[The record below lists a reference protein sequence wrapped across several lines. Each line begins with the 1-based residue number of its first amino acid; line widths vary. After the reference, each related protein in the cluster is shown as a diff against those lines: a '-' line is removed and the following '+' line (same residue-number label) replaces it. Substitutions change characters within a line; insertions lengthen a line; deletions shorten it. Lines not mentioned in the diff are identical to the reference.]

1 MDLEQNPY
9 NPGAGARPPE
19 LAGREDIA
27 RKAEIT
33 IKRTK
38 AGKPARSLMLLGLRG
53 VGKTVLLIEFEQI
66 AERLKCQ
73 TVLFEAD
80 GERSL
85 AEQLIPQLHHMLLK
99 LSRIARAGHSMKR
112 ALGLL
117 QGFASAF
124 KVSYGD
130 AEFGV
135 AVPVTGNLIL
145 DLTDV
150 LVAVGEAAEVRK
162 TAAVLLIDEVHT
174 LNRTDLGALI
184 MAMHKISQRQLP
196 VLLFGAGLPQL
207 ARLAGDAKSYA
218 ERLFDY
224 PAITRLDPV
233 SAKKALTAPARV
245 LKVKYNQG
253 AIKHILEATNGYPF
267 FLQLWG
273 SEVWDIAP
281 RSPIRLADARKAT
294 RSAIK
299 ILDEGTFNLR
309 YERLTDRQRQYA
321 RALAET
327 GPEPARSGE
336 VAALL
341 AMTVNEAAPVRDEL
355 IKKGMMYSPER
366 GLVAFTMPLF
376 DDFLRRK
383 IPGFKAR
390 KRGRKV
396 GKTRPRQ

>member
-1 MDLEQNPY
+1 
-9 NPGAGARPPE
+9 
-19 LAGREDIA
+19 
-27 RKAEIT
+27 
-33 IKRTK
+33 
-38 AGKPARSLMLLGLRG
+38 
-53 VGKTVLLIEFEQI
+53 
-66 AERLKCQ
+66 
-73 TVLFEAD
+73 
-80 GERSL
+80 
-85 AEQLIPQLHHMLLK
+85 
-99 LSRIARAGHSMKR
+99 
-112 ALGLL
+112 LL

-124 KVSYGD
+124 KVKYGD

-135 AVPVTGNLIL
+135 AEPVTGDLIL

-150 LVAVGEAAEVRK
+150 LVAVGEAAAARE
-162 TAAVLLIDEVHT
+162 TAAILLIDEVHT

-207 ARLAGDAKSYA
+207 AKIAGDAKTYA

-224 PAITRLDPV
+224 PAITRLDSA
-233 SAKKALTAPARV
+233 SAKKALTEPARA
-245 LKVKYNQG
+245 LKVKFNQD
-253 AIKHILEATNGYPF
+253 AIKHILEATDGYPF

-273 SEVWDIAP
+273 SEVWDIAG

-294 RSAIK
+294 KSAIR

-321 RALAET
+321 RALAEM
-327 GPEPARSGE
+327 GPEPARSGI
-336 VAALL
+336 VAAVLG
-341 AMTVNEAAPVRDEL
+341 MNVNEAAPVRDEL

-383 IPGFKAR
+383 MPGFKAK
-390 KRGRKV
+390 KRGKKAAASTARSK
-396 GKTRPRQ
+396 K